1 MLTQEEADSIIDTIN
16 ERATEV
22 RSLII
27 TIGSILALLMPAVE
41 MIGIIDFTPYGEGD
55 DEWIG
60 DDDWEWG
67 DDFYCVGDNTRI
79 EASMVNDGYKN
90 CRDGSDEDESLPS
103 NPDVTNPTIYGCT
116 DEAALNYDDE
126 ATDDDDSCSYPAY
139 GCTDPDAENY
149 DEEADTED
157 GSCEYEEEVIKGCT
171 DSDAENYDEEAE
183 ADDGSC
189 EYYEPIEGCTD
200 PDAENYDEGAEV
212 DNGSCEYEE
221 PVEQECIPEMYDAWW
236 LYNESYDII
245 YIEWDADL
253 SCSDRS
259 HNLTVYWTIYENETG
274 NWTGLQEVL
283 TYETYYQDWDYVNL
297 TLTNLTDGRYDIFA
311 TFSIKQNGED
321 RYSRAVD
328 WYDVCVG
335 EC

>member
-1 MLTQEEADSIIDTIN
+1 
-16 ERATEV
+16 
-22 RSLII
+22 
-27 TIGSILALLMPAVE
+27 
-41 MIGIIDFTPYGEGD
+41 
-55 DEWIG
+55 
-60 DDDWEWG
+60 
-67 DDFYCVGDNTRI
+67 
-79 EASMVNDGYKN
+79 
-90 CRDGSDEDESLPS
+90 
-103 NPDVTNPTIYGCT
+103 
-116 DEAALNYDDE
+116 
-126 ATDDDDSCSYPAY
+126 
-139 GCTDPDAENY
+139 
-149 DEEADTED
+149 
-157 GSCEYEEEVIKGCT
+157 
-171 DSDAENYDEEAE
+171 
-183 ADDGSC
+183 
-189 EYYEPIEGCTD
+189 
-200 PDAENYDEGAEV
+200 V

-259 HNLTVYWTIYENETG
+259 HNLTVYWTIYDNETG

-283 TYETYYQDWDYVNL
+283 TYETYHQDWDYVNL

>member
-1 MLTQEEADSIIDTIN
+1 MQEEADSIIDTIN

-149 DEEADTED
+149 DEEA
-157 GSCEYEEEVIKGCT
+157 
-171 DSDAENYDEEAE
+171 
-183 ADDGSC
+183 
-189 EYYEPIEGCTD
+189 
-200 PDAENYDEGAEV
+200 EV

-221 PVEQECIPEMYDAWW
+221 PMEQECIPEMYDAWW

-245 YIEWDADL
+245 YVEWDADL

-311 TFSIKQNGED
+311 TFSITQNGED
-321 RYSRAVD
+321 RYSRATD